1 MINIITDI
9 NKLQKAGDLRRIMK
23 IIEGPVK
30 NKFRHVVKLF
40 ILKLLRNKAIDYES
54 FLKYDFSKLKIEF
67 IKNKEEFNFE
77 ETL

>member
-1 MINIITDI
+1 MIEVITYD
-9 NKLQKAGDLRRIMK
+9 NKLQFAGDISIIMK
-23 IIEGPVK
+23 TIEGNEK
-30 NKFRHVVKLF
+30 NKFRF
-40 ILKLLRNKAIDYES
+40 ENFFNKTIDYES